1 MINWEKLF
9 GLPPLASQQG
19 QGIDN
24 VLIYTH
30 WLIAALLV
38 GWAAY
43 FVYVLYRFRASRH
56 PKADYL
62 GVRTHASNYL
72 EGVVALVEG
81 VILLGFS
88 IPFWARAA
96 DQFPKESDS
105 TVVKVAAQQFAW
117 NVLYPGPDGDFGRQA
132 PAFLSAQNVFGLDPD
147 DPKTKKDI
155 VTLNEIHVPVNKPV
169 IVHLTSRDV
178 VHSFKVL
185 SMRVNQDAIPGMS
198 IPLHF
203 TPTRIGVYQINC
215 AQLCGNGH
223 SGMTAGR
230 LHVDT
235 PEDFAKWLQSKSA
248 AAAAPASYE

>member
-1 MINWEKLF
+1 MINWEQLF

-19 QGIDN
+19 QAIDN

-30 WLIAALLV
+30 WLIAALLI
-38 GWAAY
+38 GWSGY
-43 FVYVLYRFRASRH
+43 FAYVLYRFRASRH

-72 EGVVALVEG
+72 EGVVALIEG

-88 IPFWARAA
+88 IPFWAKAA
-96 DQFPKESDS
+96 DQFPKEDAS
-105 TVVKVAAQQFAW
+105 VVIKVAAQQFAW
-117 NVLYPGPDGDFGRQA
+117 NVLYPGPDGDFGRQD
-132 PAFLSAQNVFGLDPD
+132 PRFLSAQNAFGLDPE
-147 DPKTKKDI
+147 DPKTRKDI
-155 VTLNEIHVPVNKPV
+155 VTLNEIHVQVDKPV

-185 SMRVNQDAIPGMS
+185 AMRVNQDAIPGMS

-203 TPTRIGVYQINC
+203 TPTRVGVYQINC

-223 SGMTAGR
+223 SGMAAGR

-235 PEDFAKWLQSKSA
+235 PEEFAKWLKSKSG